1 MRKKIFTILLLI
13 TTLFQSIY
21 GYNWANNNVFSDV
34 KIPANGEDKLFLSAI
49 QDYPIV
55 SNPSYT
61 VTPNGAIDT
70 DVINVKGNFKFKWY
84 NITSRITVET
94 NYYYRGIK
102 SISYKFNIYISESST
117 FSASNATLIKT
128 VEDIYTHTGFNIP
141 GKSGNEF
148 FYGATD
154 TAPNDRRAKEF
165 SYTPTLN
172 ASIDLSKV
180 EGYKANRKYYVHVEA
195 FAKATDV
202 QEYTSYGSIDT
213 PTTGENYNPSQS
225 HKSYKISST
234 FTRMPKE
241 INYLECQPSW
251 TNWKVNI
258 DDDGNYTKCPSE
270 AFSKMPYY
278 KDVTLTPNKVLLGN
292 EEELTVTGNVNYAYY
307 NIQSTYLYSTSK
319 QYFTRYMDK
328 LNYTYE
334 LYAREKNNP
343 SATPIK
349 ISNLTANKTLDLP
362 NNLPTRPTSL
372 QSILSA
378 KQSCSISIN
387 HKSIDISKLKVNT
400 PYVIGIKV
408 NATPVYVDNGTY
420 VKVDK
425 YENTQTTEIVYGTT
439 SFEKTNVA
447 GTSIINYNNDI
458 NPQGYIYQHD
468 DARIQVKLSVDDD
481 LPNSKKIGTNTYY
494 GYTTNIA
501 YYGDDRENPMY
512 NYTTEGEKIE
522 AAIYSSNT
530 PGYTRTNNSN
540 IGYYTSTFNTSNC
553 NSFLARF
560 KGIMQNSDEKEKE
573 VIKRID
579 NTKAIDK
586 NTLTVWN
593 YRYKDLAN
601 TNKSTGNKTQLLI
614 KNATKYYKSS
624 IVVDLENNQLRK
636 QGWFTYANKN
646 NPYKI
651 GTSCADNFANAFKDF
666 GYENFNITY
675 PELDVR
681 SNSTL
686 KFKFAPVL
694 SLPQLSDTEKELKYK
709 CVTLDDEISESGI
722 IHIDGKKVT
731 TTTTPIEVY
740 GVEYHWQVRTVGK
753 TTSEWTNI
761 EDFTP
766 LQGKILSPNNISG
779 QITEFTATEEDLLF
793 YSSAYTMSD
802 IWEFR
807 QVVYLKNFTYTE
819 KDDLYTQKL
828 DIGKYCI
835 AIYPDENDYFRIKRY
850 PTLAN
855 LNWHW
860 LGDISDENEN
870 LIQTPCPDDEA
881 ETLALKIA
889 YEPQETESFAIDEH
903 TYDEILKNSYINQIL
918 KDGTEN
924 KIAQGEYNSSKGKY
938 ELKYTIPYQ
947 KGDTLK
953 YRCVMEICGAK
964 NHVEKIVSIVPFGR
978 TQIKINQIKEHGS
991 AVITERDDISKTVYM
1006 VCPKG
1011 KDAGVSLK
1019 QFMTENN
1026 YSGFGMY
1033 SRLEDV
1039 VCPDTTYLDYPPAP
1053 EYPEKPQY
1061 PEQPTFDP
1069 TAIYEDY
1076 PNTEEGIKAL
1086 DALIKEN
1093 KYDTKY
1099 YRETSR
1105 ILLSED
1111 YNTKIYNVN
1120 KYLKED
1126 YQAEY
1131 DLYRAEIDRI
1141 DAEYNLQISEIL
1153 AEYQLARVEIDRE
1166 NTKRKEELESKCED
1180 IRSWNNFDNTS
1191 EYNTILLN
1199 TYAVNKD
1206 RTTFYVRIKDSHSCY
1221 SDSVAIVIDYIP
1233 EVNNN
1238 YISLSETDTL
1248 EVMHVVPGDIVPKI
1262 FGSITTGGFGTPESD
1277 NEYSYNYQWQYSYDN
1292 TTWSSIGWED
1302 YNFKHDRNTKAEF
1315 NSVGVYLPEGANNKL
1330 QEPDKRDLYIR
1341 RVVYSRRGQD
1351 IKSQIESTSNVIT
1364 IKKGI
1369 RINIDEITTYEGA
1382 VIDERIYN
1390 TDPQEVHIIC
1400 PREEKVGLSLED
1412 YIINND
1418 LYDYDLYYRE
1428 AEEWIEFN
1436 DTRFGT
1442 ILNPADTTIKVAT
1455 FYIRVADDD
1464 VFSKEV
1470 KIIVE
1475 FIDKVA
1481 NNIISF
1487 TENTQ
1492 VDELFVLPGEDMP
1505 KIFGSIAE
1513 KGYGTPATDNN
1524 YSYNYQWQYSYD
1536 AYAWSSIGWENY
1548 NFTHDKNTKAE
1559 FNSLGIYLPEKAN
1572 KDIKDFRYPIYIR
1585 RVVSSY
1591 NNDDENTKI
1600 VSYSNILSV
1609 YQGQE
1614 LKSELW
1620 TISAENIC
1628 QGGDVEIILNA
1639 EFLDREDY
1647 QYIWDLSSL
1656 DDRAKENQSTE
1667 IIPATHGFYQY
1678 SNKLN
1683 LSNIS
1688 EDCTISVYRYNKETE
1703 ERSNKVEFFI
1713 NVNTI
1718 ELEFDV
1724 AINNELAAD
1733 ITEEHTATPGSKV
1746 VFKNSSTSDS
1756 PLQYVWTL
1764 QVQNFIDGITND
1776 GTKSNLEAPALYVYN
1791 PGVNKIKLE
1800 VQDELGCRKSLETA
1814 INVEGYYSGDKRSV
1828 FLSEEEIIGT
1838 TLPQENNVIR
1848 VYPTFVTSAVDNIVT
1863 IYSSIESYTVTL
1875 TNVVGQV
1882 IYSKDNCNAYEYIN
1896 MSDFNPGNY
1905 LLTINSQVYKLIK
1918 K

>member
-1 MRKKIFTILLLI
+1 MKRRIFTILILA
-13 TTLFQSIY
+13 TTLLQGLYGFNYLECKGSAYKNWEVTTADGSTTKCPYIAFLSMPYNKGISYSIVDNSSGTSKSVFEYNDKLRLKGTINLQHVNIAIKADINPQQFKRWTVKYSYSYEVYVKESNNSQSKWELI
-21 GYNWANNNVFSDV
+21 GEAVKGTKPFTEDTPSIPNNCYTLSEKIVDTSVTIDASGLDISKLKVNTKYDV
-34 KIPANGEDKLFLSAI
+34 KIEFK
-49 QDYPIV
+49 
-55 SNPSYT
+55 
-61 VTPNGAIDT
+61 VTPTYDEW
-70 DVINVKGNFKFKWY
+70 GNYIGDDNPWY
-84 NITSRITVET
+84 AQEQ
-94 NYYYRGIK
+94 
-102 SISYKFNIYISESST
+102 IYE
-117 FSASNATLIKT
+117 K
-128 VEDIYTHTGFNIP
+128 E
-141 GKSGNEF
+141 
-148 FYGATD
+148 YG
-154 TAPNDRRAKEF
+154 
-165 SYTPTLN
+165 
-172 ASIDLSKV
+172 
-180 EGYKANRKYYVHVEA
+180 
-195 FAKATDV
+195 
-202 QEYTSYGSIDT
+202 
-213 PTTGENYNPSQS
+213 
-225 HKSYKISST
+225 T
-234 FTRMPKE
+234 FTRMPNK
-241 INYLECQPSW
+241 IDYLECQSSW

-258 DDDGNYTKCPSE
+258 DDAGNYTKCPSE
-270 AFSKMPYY
+270 AFSKMPFY
-278 KDVTLTPNKVLLGN
+278 KNVTLTPNKVLLGN
-292 EEELTVTGNVNYAYY
+292 QEELIVTGNVNYAYY
-307 NIQSTYLYSTSK
+307 NIQSTYLYNTSK

-349 ISNLTANKTLDLP
+349 ISNLTATKTLDLP
-362 NNLPTRPTSL
+362 NNIPARPSSI
-372 QSILSA
+372 QSISSTR
-378 KQSCSISIN
+378 QTCSISIN
-387 HKSIDISKLKVNT
+387 HKSIDVSKLKVNT
-400 PYVIGIKV
+400 PYIIGIKV
-408 NATPVYVDNGTY
+408 NATPVYIDNGTY
-420 VKVDK
+420 VNVEK

-439 SFEKTNVA
+439 SFERTNVA

-468 DARIQVKLSVDDD
+468 DARIQVKLSVDED
-481 LPNSKKIGTNTYY
+481 LPDSKKVGTNTYY

-512 NYTTEGEKIE
+512 NYTTEGDKIE
-522 AAIYSSNT
+522 SVKYSSGA
-530 PGYTRTNNSN
+530 PGYTRTNNTN
-540 IGYYTSTFNTSNC
+540 IAYYTSTFNTSNC
-553 NSFLARF
+553 NSYLARF
-560 KGIMQNSDEKEKE
+560 KGIMQNSDEDEKE

-614 KNATKYYKSS
+614 KNVTKYYKSS

-646 NPYKI
+646 NPYNY

-686 KFKFAPVL
+686 KFKIAPVL
-694 SLPQLSDTEKELKYK
+694 SLPRLSDTEKELKYK
-709 CVTLDDEISESGI
+709 CVTLDNEISESGI

-828 DIGKYCI
+828 DITGNYCI

-870 LIQTPCPDDEA
+870 LIQTPCPDDDA

-889 YEPQETESFAIDEH
+889 YEPQETESFAIDDH

-947 KGDTLK
+947 RGDTLK

-978 TQIKINQIKEHGS
+978 TQININQIKEHGS
-991 AVITERDDISKTVYM
+991 AVITERDEISKTVYM

-1011 KDAGVSLK
+1011 KEAGVSLK
-1019 QFMTENN
+1019 QFMTENS

-1039 VCPDTTYLDYPPAP
+1039 VCPDTTYLDYPPTP
-1053 EYPEKPQY
+1053 EYPAQ
-1061 PEQPTFDP
+1061 PEAFDP
-1069 TAIYEDY
+1069 TAIYEEY
-1076 PNTEEGIKAL
+1076 PNTEEGINAL
-1086 DALIKEN
+1086 NALIKE
-1093 KYDTKY
+1093 KGYDTRY
-1099 YRETSR
+1099 YRETVE
-1105 ILLSED
+1105 ILLSKD
-1111 YNTKIYNVN
+1111 YNTKIYFVN

-1126 YQAEY
+1126 YQVEY
-1131 DLYRAEIDRI
+1131 EIYNAEIDRI
-1141 DAEYNLQISEIL
+1141 NF
-1153 AEYQLARVEIDRE
+1153 EYQLARLEIDRE

-1206 RTTFYVRIKDSHSCY
+1206 RTTFYVRIKDSHTCY

-1262 FGSITTGGFGTPESD
+1262 FGSITTDGFGTPESD

-1302 YNFKHDRNTKAEF
+1302 YNFTHDRNTKAEF
-1315 NSVGVYLPEGANNKL
+1315 NSLGVYLPEGANNKL

-1341 RVVYSRRGQD
+1341 RIVYSRRGQD
-1351 IKSQIESTSNVIT
+1351 IKSQIESISNVIT

-1369 RINIDEITTYEGA
+1369 RINIDEITTYKGA
-1382 VIDERIYN
+1382 VIKERIYN
-1390 TDPQEVHIIC
+1390 TEPQEVHIIC
-1400 PREEKVGLSLED
+1400 PREEQVGLSLED
-1412 YIINND
+1412 YIINNN
-1418 LYDYDLYYRE
+1418 LYGYDLYYRE
-1428 AEEWIEFN
+1428 TEEWIEFN

-1492 VDELFVLPGEDMP
+1492 VDELFVLPGEDLP

-1591 NNDDENTKI
+1591 NNYGEKTKI
-1600 VSYSNILSV
+1600 ISYSNILSV
-1609 YQGQE
+1609 YQGLE
-1614 LKSELW
+1614 LKSEQW

-1628 QGGDVEIILNA
+1628 PGGNVDIILNA
-1639 EFLDREDY
+1639 EFLDRDDY

-1656 DDRAKENQSTE
+1656 DDGAEENQITQ
-1667 IIPATHGFYQY
+1667 IIPATQGFYQY
-1678 SNKLN
+1678 SNTLN
-1683 LSNIS
+1683 LSNIT
-1688 EDCTISVYRYNKETE
+1688 EDCTISVYRYNNETK

-1713 NVNTI
+1713 NVNNI
-1718 ELEFDV
+1718 ELDFDV
-1724 AINNELAAD
+1724 AINNELAVD
-1733 ITEEHTATPGSKV
+1733 ITEEHTAIPGSKV
-1746 VFKNSSTSDS
+1746 VFKNSSTSDT
-1756 PLQYVWTL
+1756 PLEYVWTL
-1764 QVQNFIDGITND
+1764 QVQNFINGITNE
-1776 GTKSNLEAPALYVYN
+1776 GTKSNLDAPALYVYN

-1838 TLPQENNVIR
+1838 ILPQENNVIR
-1848 VYPTFVTSAVDNIVT
+1848 VYPTLVTTAVDNIVT
-1863 IYSSIESYTVTL
+1863 IYSSIENYTITL
-1875 TNVVGQV
+1875 SNVVGQV
-1882 IYSKDNCNAYEYIN
+1882 LYSKDNCNAYEYIN

>member
-1 MRKKIFTILLLI
+1 
-13 TTLFQSIY
+13 
-21 GYNWANNNVFSDV
+21 
-34 KIPANGEDKLFLSAI
+34 
-49 QDYPIV
+49 
-55 SNPSYT
+55 
-61 VTPNGAIDT
+61 
-70 DVINVKGNFKFKWY
+70 
-84 NITSRITVET
+84 
-94 NYYYRGIK
+94 
-102 SISYKFNIYISESST
+102 
-117 FSASNATLIKT
+117 
-128 VEDIYTHTGFNIP
+128 
-141 GKSGNEF
+141 
-148 FYGATD
+148 
-154 TAPNDRRAKEF
+154 
-165 SYTPTLN
+165 
-172 ASIDLSKV
+172 
-180 EGYKANRKYYVHVEA
+180 
-195 FAKATDV
+195 
-202 QEYTSYGSIDT
+202 
-213 PTTGENYNPSQS
+213 
-225 HKSYKISST
+225 
-234 FTRMPKE
+234 
-241 INYLECQPSW
+241 
-251 TNWKVNI
+251 
-258 DDDGNYTKCPSE
+258 
-270 AFSKMPYY
+270 
-278 KDVTLTPNKVLLGN
+278 
-292 EEELTVTGNVNYAYY
+292 
-307 NIQSTYLYSTSK
+307 
-319 QYFTRYMDK
+319 
-328 LNYTYE
+328 
-334 LYAREKNNP
+334 
-343 SATPIK
+343 
-349 ISNLTANKTLDLP
+349 
-362 NNLPTRPTSL
+362 
-372 QSILSA
+372 
-378 KQSCSISIN
+378 
-387 HKSIDISKLKVNT
+387 
-400 PYVIGIKV
+400 
-408 NATPVYVDNGTY
+408 

-481 LPNSKKIGTNTYY
+481 LPNSKKVGTNTYY

-579 NTKAIDK
+579 NTKAIDE

-636 QGWFTYANKN
+636 QGWFTFANKN

-709 CVTLDDEISESGI
+709 CVTLDNEISESGI

-978 TQIKINQIKEHGS
+978 TQININQIKEHGS

-1011 KDAGVSLK
+1011 KEAGVSLK
-1019 QFMTENN
+1019 QFMTENS
-1026 YSGFGMY
+1026 YPGFGMY

-1069 TAIYEDY
+1069 TAVYEDY

-1180 IRSWNNFDNTS
+1180 IR
-1191 EYNTILLN
+1191 
-1199 TYAVNKD
+1199 
-1206 RTTFYVRIKDSHSCY
+1206 
-1221 SDSVAIVIDYIP
+1221 
-1233 EVNNN
+1233 
-1238 YISLSETDTL
+1238 
-1248 EVMHVVPGDIVPKI
+1248 
-1262 FGSITTGGFGTPESD
+1262 
-1277 NEYSYNYQWQYSYDN
+1277 
-1292 TTWSSIGWED
+1292 
-1302 YNFKHDRNTKAEF
+1302 
-1315 NSVGVYLPEGANNKL
+1315 
-1330 QEPDKRDLYIR
+1330 
-1341 RVVYSRRGQD
+1341 
-1351 IKSQIESTSNVIT
+1351 
-1364 IKKGI
+1364 
-1369 RINIDEITTYEGA
+1369 
-1382 VIDERIYN
+1382 
-1390 TDPQEVHIIC
+1390 
-1400 PREEKVGLSLED
+1400 
-1412 YIINND
+1412 
-1418 LYDYDLYYRE
+1418 
-1428 AEEWIEFN
+1428 
-1436 DTRFGT
+1436 
-1442 ILNPADTTIKVAT
+1442 
-1455 FYIRVADDD
+1455 
-1464 VFSKEV
+1464 
-1470 KIIVE
+1470 
-1475 FIDKVA
+1475 
-1481 NNIISF
+1481 
-1487 TENTQ
+1487 
-1492 VDELFVLPGEDMP
+1492 
-1505 KIFGSIAE
+1505 
-1513 KGYGTPATDNN
+1513 
-1524 YSYNYQWQYSYD
+1524 
-1536 AYAWSSIGWENY
+1536 
-1548 NFTHDKNTKAE
+1548 
-1559 FNSLGIYLPEKAN
+1559 
-1572 KDIKDFRYPIYIR
+1572 
-1585 RVVSSY
+1585 
-1591 NNDDENTKI
+1591 
-1600 VSYSNILSV
+1600 
-1609 YQGQE
+1609 
-1614 LKSELW
+1614 
-1620 TISAENIC
+1620 
-1628 QGGDVEIILNA
+1628 
-1639 EFLDREDY
+1639 
-1647 QYIWDLSSL
+1647 
-1656 DDRAKENQSTE
+1656 
-1667 IIPATHGFYQY
+1667 
-1678 SNKLN
+1678 
-1683 LSNIS
+1683 
-1688 EDCTISVYRYNKETE
+1688 
-1703 ERSNKVEFFI
+1703 
-1713 NVNTI
+1713 
-1718 ELEFDV
+1718 
-1724 AINNELAAD
+1724 
-1733 ITEEHTATPGSKV
+1733 
-1746 VFKNSSTSDS
+1746 
-1756 PLQYVWTL
+1756 
-1764 QVQNFIDGITND
+1764 
-1776 GTKSNLEAPALYVYN
+1776 
-1791 PGVNKIKLE
+1791 
-1800 VQDELGCRKSLETA
+1800 
-1814 INVEGYYSGDKRSV
+1814 
-1828 FLSEEEIIGT
+1828 
-1838 TLPQENNVIR
+1838 
-1848 VYPTFVTSAVDNIVT
+1848 
-1863 IYSSIESYTVTL
+1863 
-1875 TNVVGQV
+1875 
-1882 IYSKDNCNAYEYIN
+1882 
-1896 MSDFNPGNY
+1896 
-1905 LLTINSQVYKLIK
+1905 
-1918 K
+1918 

>member
-1 MRKKIFTILLLI
+1 MKRKIFTILILATVLI
-13 TTLFQSIY
+13 QGVYGFKYLECKGSAYKNWYVTTADGSKTKCPYIAFQTMPYNKGISYSIVDNSS
-21 GYNWANNNVFSDV
+21 GTSKGVFEYNDKLRVKGTINLQHVNIAIKADVNPQQFKRWTVKYTYSYQVYVKETNNSQSNWETLGSAVPGSKSFTEDTPSIPDNLYTLTEKIVNTSVTIDASGLDISKLKVNTKYDV
-34 KIPANGEDKLFLSAI
+34 KIEFK
-49 QDYPIV
+49 
-55 SNPSYT
+55 
-61 VTPNGAIDT
+61 VTPTYDEW
-70 DVINVKGNFKFKWY
+70 GNYIGDDNPWY
-84 NITSRITVET
+84 ATEQVYSVTS
-94 NYYYRGIK
+94 G
-102 SISYKFNIYISESST
+102 
-117 FSASNATLIKT
+117 
-128 VEDIYTHTGFNIP
+128 
-141 GKSGNEF
+141 
-148 FYGATD
+148 
-154 TAPNDRRAKEF
+154 
-165 SYTPTLN
+165 
-172 ASIDLSKV
+172 
-180 EGYKANRKYYVHVEA
+180 
-195 FAKATDV
+195 
-202 QEYTSYGSIDT
+202 
-213 PTTGENYNPSQS
+213 
-225 HKSYKISST
+225 T
-234 FTRMPKE
+234 FTRMPEK
-241 INYLECQPSW
+241 INYLECQSSW

-258 DDDGNYTKCPSE
+258 DDAGNYTKCPSE
-270 AFSKMPYY
+270 AFSKMPFY
-278 KDVTLTPNKVLLGN
+278 KNVTLTPNKALLGN
-292 EEELTVTGNVNYAYY
+292 QEELIVTGNVNYAYY

-362 NNLPTRPTSL
+362 NNLPTRPTTI
-372 QSILSA
+372 QSILSTR
-378 KQSCSISIN
+378 QTCSISIN

-420 VKVDK
+420 VNVDK

-439 SFEKTNVA
+439 SFERSNAA

-468 DARIQVKLSVDDD
+468 DARIQVRLSVDED
-481 LPNSKKIGTNTYY
+481 LPDSKKVGTNTYY
-494 GYTTNIA
+494 GYSTNIA

-512 NYTTEGEKIE
+512 NYTTEGDKIE
-522 AAIYSSNT
+522 SVKYSSGA

-540 IGYYTSTFNTSNC
+540 IAYYTSTFNTSNC
-553 NSFLARF
+553 NSYLARF
-560 KGIMQNSDEKEKE
+560 KGIMQNSDENEKE
-573 VIKRID
+573 IIKRID

-601 TNKSTGNKTQLLI
+601 TNKSTGSKTQLLI
-614 KNATKYYKSS
+614 KNATKYYKSG

-636 QGWFTYANKN
+636 QGWFTYANKD
-646 NPYKI
+646 NPYNI
-651 GTSCADNFANAFKDF
+651 GTSCADNFANAYKDF

-681 SNSTL
+681 SNSIL
-686 KFKFAPVL
+686 KFKFAQVL
-694 SLPQLSDTEKELKYK
+694 SLPRLSATEKELKYK
-709 CVTLDDEISESGI
+709 CVTQGKEISESGI

-731 TTTTPIEVY
+731 TTTTPIAIY

-753 TTSEWTNI
+753 KISEWTNI

-766 LQGKILSPNNISG
+766 LQGNILSPNDISG
-779 QITEFTATEEDLLF
+779 EITEFTATEEDLLF

-819 KDDLYTQKL
+819 EDNLYTQKL
-828 DIGKYCI
+828 ETGKYCI
-835 AIYPDENDYFRIKRY
+835 AIYPDEEDYFRIKRY

-889 YEPQETESFAIDEH
+889 YEPQKTESFAIDEH

-964 NHVEKIVSIVPFGR
+964 NRVEKIVSIVPFGR
-978 TQIKINQIKEHGS
+978 TQININQIKEHGS

-1011 KDAGVSLK
+1011 KEAGVSLK
-1019 QFMTENN
+1019 QFMIDNN

-1039 VCPDTTYLDYPPAP
+1039 VCPDTTYLDYPPTP
-1053 EYPEKPQY
+1053 EYPAQ
-1061 PEQPTFDP
+1061 PEAFDP
-1069 TAIYEDY
+1069 TAIYEEY
-1076 PNTEEGIKAL
+1076 PNTEEGINAL
-1086 DALIKEN
+1086 NALIKE
-1093 KYDTKY
+1093 KGYDTRY
-1099 YRETSR
+1099 YRETVE
-1105 ILLSED
+1105 ILLSKD
-1111 YNTKIYNVN
+1111 YNTKIYFVN

-1126 YQAEY
+1126 YQVEY
-1131 DLYRAEIDRI
+1131 EIYNAEIDRI
-1141 DAEYNLQISEIL
+1141 NF
-1153 AEYQLARVEIDRE
+1153 EYQLARLEIDRE

-1206 RTTFYVRIKDSHSCY
+1206 RTTFYVRIKDSHTCY

-1262 FGSITTGGFGTPESD
+1262 FGSITTDGFGTPESD

-1302 YNFKHDRNTKAEF
+1302 YNFTHDRNTKAEF
-1315 NSVGVYLPEGANNKL
+1315 NSLGVYLPEGANNKL

-1341 RVVYSRRGQD
+1341 RIVYSRRGQD
-1351 IKSQIESTSNVIT
+1351 IKSQIESISNVIT

-1369 RINIDEITTYEGA
+1369 RINIDEITTYKGA
-1382 VIDERIYN
+1382 VIEERIYN
-1390 TDPQEVHIIC
+1390 TEPQEVHIIC
-1400 PREEKVGLSLED
+1400 PREEQVGLSLED

-1428 AEEWIEFN
+1428 TEEWIEFN

-1591 NNDDENTKI
+1591 NNYYGENTKI
-1600 VSYSNILSV
+1600 ISYSNILSV
-1609 YQGQE
+1609 YQGLE
-1614 LKSELW
+1614 LKSEQW

-1628 QGGDVEIILNA
+1628 PGGNVDIILNA
-1639 EFLDREDY
+1639 EFLDRDDY

-1656 DDRAKENQSTE
+1656 DDGAEENQITQF
-1667 IIPATHGFYQY
+1667 IPATQGFYQY
-1678 SNKLN
+1678 SNTLN
-1683 LSNIS
+1683 LSNIT
-1688 EDCTISVYRYNKETE
+1688 EDCTISVYRYNNETK

-1713 NVNTI
+1713 NVNNI
-1718 ELEFDV
+1718 ELDFDV
-1724 AINNELAAD
+1724 AINNELAVD
-1733 ITEEHTATPGSKV
+1733 ITEEHTAIPGSKV
-1746 VFKNSSTSDS
+1746 VFKNSSTSDT
-1756 PLQYVWTL
+1756 PLEYVWTL
-1764 QVQNFIDGITND
+1764 QVQNFINGITND
-1776 GTKSNLEAPALYVYN
+1776 GTKSNLDAPALYVYN

-1838 TLPQENNVIR
+1838 ILPQENNVIR
-1848 VYPTFVTSAVDNIVT
+1848 VYPTLVTTAVDNIVT
-1863 IYSSIESYTVTL
+1863 IYSSIENYTITL

-1882 IYSKDNCNAYEYIN
+1882 LYSKDNCNAYEYIN

-1905 LLTINSQVYKLIK
+1905 LLTINSHVYKLIK

>member
-49 QDYPIV
+49 QEYPIV

-70 DVINVKGNFKFKWY
+70 DEINVKGSFKFKWY
-84 NITSRITVET
+84 NITSRITVAT

-154 TAPNDRRAKEF
+154 TEPNDRRAKEF

-241 INYLECQPSW
+241 INYLECQPFW

-278 KDVTLTPNKVLLGN
+278 KDVTLTPSKVLLGN

-1039 VCPDTTYLDYPPAP
+1039 VCPDTTYLDYPPTP
-1053 EYPEKPQY
+1053 EYPAQ
-1061 PEQPTFDP
+1061 PEAFDP
-1069 TAIYEDY
+1069 TAIYEEY
-1076 PNTEEGIKAL
+1076 PNTEEGINAL
-1086 DALIKEN
+1086 NALIKE
-1093 KYDTKY
+1093 KGYDTRY
-1099 YRETSR
+1099 YRETVE
-1105 ILLSED
+1105 ILLSKD
-1111 YNTKIYNVN
+1111 YNTKIYFVN

-1126 YQAEY
+1126 YQVEY
-1131 DLYRAEIDRI
+1131 EIYNAEIDRI
-1141 DAEYNLQISEIL
+1141 NF
-1153 AEYQLARVEIDRE
+1153 EYQLARLEIDRE

-1315 NSVGVYLPEGANNKL
+1315 NSVGIYLPEGANNKL

-1505 KIFGSIAE
+1505 RIFGSIAE

-1656 DDRAKENQSTE
+1656 DDGAKENQSTQ

-1838 TLPQENNVIR
+1838 TLTQENNVIR

>member
-70 DVINVKGNFKFKWY
+70 DEINVKGNFKFKWY

-128 VEDIYTHTGFNIP
+128 VEGIYTHTGFNIP
-141 GKSGNEF
+141 GKTGNEF

-225 HKSYKISST
+225 HKSYKILST

-468 DARIQVKLSVDDD
+468 DARIQVQLSVDDD
-481 LPNSKKIGTNTYY
+481 LPNSKKVGTNTYY

-579 NTKAIDK
+579 NTKAIDE

-709 CVTLDDEISESGI
+709 CVTLDNEISESGI

-978 TQIKINQIKEHGS
+978 TQININQIKEHGS

-1039 VCPDTTYLDYPPAP
+1039 VCPDTTYMAYPPAP

-1069 TAIYEDY
+1069 TAVYEDY

-1120 KYLKED
+1120 KYLKEN

-1315 NSVGVYLPEGANNKL
+1315 NSVGIYLPEGANNKL

-1505 KIFGSIAE
+1505 RIFGSIAE

-1559 FNSLGIYLPEKAN
+1559 FNSLGIYLSEKAN

-1591 NNDDENTKI
+1591 NNYGEKTKI
-1600 VSYSNILSV
+1600 ISYSNILSV

-1614 LKSELW
+1614 LKSEQW
-1620 TISAENIC
+1620 SISAENIC

-1656 DDRAKENQSTE
+1656 DDGAKENQSTE

-1703 ERSNKVEFFI
+1703 ERSNKVGFFI

-1848 VYPTFVTSAVDNIVT
+1848 VYPTFVTSAVDDIVT